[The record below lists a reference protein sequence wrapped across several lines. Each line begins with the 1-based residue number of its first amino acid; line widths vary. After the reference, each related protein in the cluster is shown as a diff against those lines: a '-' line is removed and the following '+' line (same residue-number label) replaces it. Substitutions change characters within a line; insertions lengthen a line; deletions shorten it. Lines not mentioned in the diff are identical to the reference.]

1 MPDALALV
9 DRAGATLSVVDAVV
23 VVAVVVVVVVVVV
36 AAVGAIGESQPLTL
50 RLVAGH
56 DRVGRRHYTPGRRC
70 TLA

>member
-23 VVAVVVVVVVVVV
+23 VVAVVVVVVVVV